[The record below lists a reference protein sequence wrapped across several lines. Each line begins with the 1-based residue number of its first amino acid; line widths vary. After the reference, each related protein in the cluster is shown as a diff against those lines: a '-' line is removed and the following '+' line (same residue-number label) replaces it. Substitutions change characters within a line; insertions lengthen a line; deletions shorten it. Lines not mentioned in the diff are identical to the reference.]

1 VPYNGCVVMRPP
13 MPWVYREQQPVQL
26 AAHVDRIW
34 FFEGPTACVHK
45 RIFPNGKVELL
56 VNMAE
61 PYRVAEGMDGEQLPD
76 ACLTGLLAG
85 PLVIAQPAW
94 QRVLGVRLRPA
105 GVLALFGTPV
115 GELSGRAV
123 DLEALHGRDAR
134 ALMER
139 CRHAPTADGCLA
151 LARSWLEERLR
162 QPSRPPA
169 PEVLWAARRIEGAG
183 GAIATEALR
192 RDAGFSKARWARTF
206 QAQVGLTPK
215 LYARVVRLSRWLSTV
230 QQGDPLARAVAQ
242 GFYDQPH
249 MAGEVRRLTGLTPR
263 QVLSRRHP
271 VGDGST
277 AAEPRA

>member
-1 VPYNGCVVMRPP
+1 MRPLT
-13 MPWVYREQQPVQL
+13 PWVYREEQPVHL
-26 AAHVDRIW
+26 AGFVDRIW
-34 FFEGPTACVHK
+34 FFEGPTACAHK

-61 PYRVAEGMDGEQLPD
+61 PYRVAEGVAGDELPG

-105 GVLALFGTPV
+105 GVVALLGTPV
-115 GELSGRAV
+115 GVLAGRAV
-123 DLEALHGRDAR
+123 DLEALHGRAAR
-134 ALMER
+134 VLMER
-139 CRHAPTADGCLA
+139 CRHAPTAGGCLA
-151 LARSWLEERLR
+151 VARAWLEDRLR
-162 QPSRPPA
+162 TPWRPPA

-206 QAQVGLTPK
+206 QAQIGLTPK
-215 LYARVVRLSRWLSTV
+215 LYARVVRLSRWLATAP
-230 QQGDPLARAVAQ
+230 QAEANLARAATH
-242 GFYDQPH
+242 GYYDQPH
-249 MAGEVRRLTGLTPR
+249 MTAEVRRLTGLTPR
-263 QVLSRRHP
+263 QLLARRHP

>member
-1 VPYNGCVVMRPP
+1 MRPP
-13 MPWVYREQQPVQL
+13 TPWVYREQQPVQL

-61 PYRVAEGMDGEQLPD
+61 PYRVAEGMDGDQLPD

-123 DLEALHGRDAR
+123 DLEALHGGAAR

-139 CRHAPTADGCLA
+139 CRHAPTADECLA
-151 LARSWLEERLR
+151 QARSWLEERLGL
-162 QPSRPPA
+162 PWRPPA
-169 PEVLWAARRIEGAG
+169 PEVLWAARRIERCG

-192 RDAGFSKARWARTF
+192 RDAGFSKARWASTF
-206 QAQVGLTPK
+206 QTQIGLTPK
-215 LYARVVRLSRWLSTV
+215 LYARVVRLSRWLATV
-230 QQGDPLARAVAQ
+230 QQGDPLSRAVAQ
-242 GFYDQPH
+242 GYYDQPH
-249 MAGEVRRLTGLTPR
+249 MTGEVRRLTGLTPG
-263 QVLSRRHP
+263 QLLSRRHP